1 MKFVIAPD
9 KYKGSLSGK
18 QFCEA
23 VSKGLLRVFAN
34 AVIVHKPLADG
45 GDGTIEVVKDYL
57 GAVTVSTLVKDP
69 LFNLIKAP
77 YLYSVSKKTAFI
89 EMSEASGYKLVVGNK
104 TNCRHTTTLGTGELI
119 VDALDRGADTIVLGI
134 GGSATNDGGMG
145 IAVALGYDFLDEN
158 GMALAPIGENLIK
171 VKKIGR
177 SRLHPRLEHANFKV
191 ACDVNNPFHGP
202 NGAAHVYAPQKGA
215 SENDVAFLDEG
226 LRHFAAIIH
235 EEFNVEVQDIPGS
248 GAAGGVGGGAIVFLN
263 AQLNSGI
270 DLIKDIASFDK
281 AIEQANW
288 IITGEGKLDNQTFS
302 GKTISGVVASAKR
315 FNVPVA
321 AFCGVVELTI
331 DEQEQIGITH
341 AASILK
347 NLGDLEKAKK
357 DAYSN
362 LEFMAFNFA
371 SILKR
376 DITLV

>member
-9 KYKGSLSGK
+9 KYKGSLSGQ

-23 VSKGLLRVFAN
+23 VSKGLLQVFPN

-45 GDGTIEVVKDYL
+45 GDGIIEVVKDYL
-57 GAVTVSTLVKDP
+57 GAVTVNTLVKDP

-89 EMSEASGYKLVVGNK
+89 EMSEASGYKLLAGNK

-119 VDALDRGADTIVLGI
+119 VDALDKGAETIVLGI

-158 GMALAPIGENLIK
+158 GMALAPIGENLISE
-171 VKKIGR
+171 KKIGHK
-177 SRLHPRLEHANFKV
+177 SVHPQLKHVNFKI
-191 ACDVNNPFHGP
+191 ACDVNNPFHGR
-202 NGAAHVYAPQKGA
+202 NGAAHVYASQKGA
-215 SENDVAFLDEG
+215 SEDDVIFLDKG
-226 LRHFAAIIH
+226 LQHFAAVLR
-235 EEFNVEVQDIPGS
+235 ETFNIEVQDIPGS
-248 GAAGGVGGGAIVFLN
+248 GAAGGVGGGAVVFLN
-263 AQLNSGI
+263 AELNSGI
-270 DLIKDIASFDK
+270 DLIKDIADFDS

-288 IITGEGKLDNQTFS
+288 IITGEGKLDSQTFA
-302 GKTISGVVASAKR
+302 GKTISGVVSAAKK

-321 AFCGVVELTI
+321 AFCGIIELTI
-331 DEQEQIGITH
+331 DEQKQMGITY

-347 NLGDLEKAKK
+347 NLSDLEKAKQE
-357 DAYSN
+357 AYFN

-371 SILKR
+371 NILKR